1 MSSFSKFGFLS
12 IWVTFKALL
21 SQKDIATS
29 VAEDLLKQFAQEG
42 ELDLDPQSIMPQ
54 QQPTVDIVQNP
65 PSNIHIAKEP
75 TPVLAIGGPMA
86 RSATPRGRRAA
97 IKGNSCFIA
106 SYFKKQSINNLIYL
120 CCINYRG
127 FK

>member
-1 MSSFSKFGFLS
+1 
-12 IWVTFKALL
+12 LL

-29 VAEDLLKQFAQEG
+29 VAEDLLKQFAQVG
-42 ELDLDPQSIMPQ
+42 ELDLDPHTQAIAQSIMPP

-86 RSATPRGRRAA
+86 RSATPRGRSAA
-97 IKGNSCFIA
+97 IKG
-106 SYFKKQSINNLIYL
+106 
-120 CCINYRG
+120 
-127 FK
+127 